1 MSPARSSTL
10 LLATALAAAVT
21 ANSAQADPPVSKRP
35 HQVVLISFDG
45 AKDIDQW
52 QRSRAL
58 AAVTGARFTYFLS
71 CVYFLTRETRG
82 LYDPPGKKAGA
93 SNVGFAP
100 STADIGE
107 RLAEVWNA
115 RSEGH
120 DIGSHACGHFDGK
133 GWSAADWK
141 SEFTSFRSVL
151 RDAYTL
157 NGLEGE
163 PAGWR
168 GFTEQGISGFRAPY
182 LSVSTGLEE
191 ALAQEGFHYN
201 ASGVSRG
208 PVNPTEEKG
217 VLEFALPQIPEGPNG
232 RRVIA
237 MDYNL
242 FVRHSGGFER
252 TDAGAA
258 FENRS
263 LEAFKAAFD
272 EQYDGARIPLQI
284 GFHFTLMNGG
294 AYWRA
299 LERFA
304 RDVCLKRD
312 VDCISY
318 ADYVARLKPLDATKV
333 SDVGG

>member
-1 MSPARSSTL
+1 MPFSRPSTL
-10 LLATALAAAVT
+10 VASVILAGAIGAGTAH
-21 ANSAQADPPVSKRP
+21 ADPPASRRP

-45 AKDIDQW
+45 AKDIEQW
-52 QRSRAL
+52 QRSRTL

-82 LYDPPGKKAGA
+82 HYLPPGKKAGA

-100 STADIGE
+100 SADDVAA
-107 RLAEVWNA
+107 RLREVWNA

-120 DIGSHACGHFDGK
+120 DIASHACGHFDGK
-133 GWSAADWK
+133 AWSAADWK
-141 SEFTSFRSVL
+141 SEFASFKTVL
-151 RDAYTL
+151 RDAFTL
-157 NGLEGE
+157 NGLSGE

-168 GFTEQGISGFRAPY
+168 AFADHGISGFRAPY
-182 LSVSTGLEE
+182 LSTSAGLDD
-191 ALAQEGFHYN
+191 ALADFGFHYD

-208 PVNPTEEKG
+208 PAPPAEKKG
-217 VLEFALPQIPEGPNG
+217 VLDFSLPQIPEGPNG

-252 TDAGAA
+252 TDEGGA

-263 LEAFKAAFD
+263 LAAFRAAFD
-272 EQYDGARIPLQI
+272 EQYDGKRIPLQI

-304 RDVCLKRD
+304 RDVCLKPD

-333 SDVGG
+333 SDVDG